1 MTTTI
6 IIGEL
11 VSEEIKEQYKS
22 SEASENQSQLVPLET
37 ILKIGFQSIKD
48 PQLSHLIKEL
58 LVISLGQVRKVL
70 FFSMEMIQKNY

>member
-48 PQLSHLIKEL
+48 PQ
-58 LVISLGQVRKVL
+58 
-70 FFSMEMIQKNY
+70 